1 MYKVI
6 EEFVDLTDNC
16 HLYQA
21 GDSYPRKGVN
31 PSEERIA
38 ELSGS
43 KNLRKHPVIKK
54 VAAQRKKPVNKA
66 KKEE

>member
-6 EEFVDLTDNC
+6 EDFVDLKDRC
-16 HLYQA
+16 YPYKA
-21 GDSYPRKGVN
+21 GDTYPRKGAN
-31 PSEERIA
+31 IPDERIA

-43 KNLRKHPVIKK
+43 DNARKHPVIEK
-54 VAAQRKKPVNKA
+54 VAAQRKKPASKA